1 MRGGGKRV
9 SDRRKW
15 PWEVSGWLV
24 VGGGGWELKDP
35 GDR

>member
-9 SDRRKW
+9 SDRGKW
-15 PWEVSGWLV
+15 AWGA
-24 VGGGGWELKDP
+24 GGGWELKDP